1 MKNIPIIRKAKLE
14 QPKSNQDDD
23 ANLTPVQRMKLKKQR
38 EAERQGEM
46 MKQAA
51 VDSQKNYNFAQQ
63 KKNEQLYSAQSNSS
77 NQPTSYNPMQQT
89 AFHMPP

>member
-1 MKNIPIIRKAKLE
+1 VKNIPIVRKAKPE
-14 QPKSNQDDD
+14 QPKQEDDD

-51 VDSQKNYNFAQQ
+51 IASQMNYNFAQQ
-63 KKNEQLYSAQSNSS
+63 KKNE
-77 NQPTSYNPMQQT
+77 
-89 AFHMPP
+89 

>member
-1 MKNIPIIRKAKLE
+1 MKNIPIVRKAKPE
-14 QPKSNQDDD
+14 QPKQEDED

-51 VDSQKNYNFAQQ
+51 IASQMNYNFAQQ
-63 KKNEQLYSAQSNSS
+63 KKNEQLYHSGAKPQL
-77 NQPTSYNPMQQT
+77 PATKP
-89 AFHMPP
+89 